1 MAVKNIIT
9 EGLLSDV
16 RNSVGSQ
23 NKKGGKSAVGEK
35 QLHVGKEITLNG
47 TIAECDS
54 LLVEGFVDATIEN
67 ASILEITETGTFKGK
82 VSVDHVIIAGLFE
95 GDLIVGKQLTIKSTG
110 TFKGSVS
117 YLRMEVESGGS
128 IEGSMQKISEP

>member
-1 MAVKNIIT
+1 MAVKNSIT
-9 EGLLSDV
+9 EGLLPDV

-23 NKKGGKSAVGEK
+23 NKKRGKSAIGEK

-54 LLVEGFVDATIEN
+54 LIVEGFVEATLEN
-67 ASILEITETGTFKGK
+67 ASTLEITETGTFRGK
-82 VSVDHVIIAGLFE
+82 VTVDHVIVAGLFE
-95 GDLIVGKQLTIKSTG
+95 GELMVGKRLTIKSTG
-110 TFKGSVS
+110 TLRGNVS
-117 YLRMEVESGGS
+117 YFQMEVESGGT

>member
-23 NKKGGKSAVGEK
+23 NKKREKIAIGEK

-54 LLVEGFVDATIEN
+54 LLVEGFVDATLDN

-82 VSVDHVIIAGLFE
+82 VSVDHVIVAGLFE
-95 GDLIVGKQLTIKSTG
+95 GELIVGKQLTIKSTG
-110 TFKGSVS
+110 ILRGSVS
-117 YLRMEVESGGS
+117 YLQMEVESGGS

>member
-23 NKKGGKSAVGEK
+23 NKKRGKEK

-54 LLVEGFVDATIEN
+54 LLVEGFVDATLEN
-67 ASILEITETGTFKGK
+67 ASILEITETGTFRGK
-82 VSVDHVIIAGLFE
+82 VTVDHVIVAGLFE
-95 GDLIVGKQLTIKSTG
+95 GELIVGMQLTIKSTG
-110 TFKGSVS
+110 TLNGSVS